1 MPGAAGMFLLNNV
14 PGPYSKFS
22 SFAKSIEDTSI
33 RRRAMAQ
40 PCRLS
45 VDLVHKNTSDADAY
59 RFIAQVAAKLAS
71 SDAAFLVHP
80 SKLITIP
87 FDDEIRVRLA
97 KGDSVLANH

>member
-1 MPGAAGMFLLNNV
+1 
-14 PGPYSKFS
+14 
-22 SFAKSIEDTSI
+22 
-33 RRRAMAQ
+33 MAQ
-40 PCRLS
+40 RCWLS

-71 SDAAFLVHP
+71 SDAVFLVHP